1 LKAANFNAISIRFA
15 FAGWLISN
23 QGGSEYILE
32 IYMLSQILYDKTEDV
47 GKDV

>member
-32 IYMLSQILYDKTEDV
+32 IFLYDKTEDV